1 MRGNAGG
8 EVYEREGNTNGTNI
22 ANEGAYYVRVIY
34 NIRYVYTYAKRR
46 MQHMGA
52 MMPLRKRKG
61 TTATCADSRRKQAR
75 CRGCAQ
81 TATSPPQL
89 RVERIKT
96 KENKQEFEE
105 KRLNCFEIKK

>member
-1 MRGNAGG
+1 
-8 EVYEREGNTNGTNI
+8 
-22 ANEGAYYVRVIY
+22 
-34 NIRYVYTYAKRR
+34 
-46 MQHMGA
+46 MGA

-105 KRLNCFEIKK
+105 KHLICFEIKK